1 MGAVANHNILHLCDL
16 SITIIIIIIII
27 LLNLFSGILDR

>member
-16 SITIIIIIIII
+16 SITIIIIIII